1 MTWVEASMAL
11 RWAGSRTVW
20 HHLASVSNGLNTSF
34 PLLHH
39 SGTALPSLMLSVS
52 VSASLSHTENTN
64 TQQTEG
70 PQQTEKAGAERR
82 RIGRKGKWRENREVH
97 L

>member
-1 MTWVEASMAL
+1 MTWVEASTAL

-20 HHLASVSNGLNTSF
+20 HHLASVSNGLDNPV

-39 SGTALPSLMLSVS
+39 SGTALPSLMLSLS

-64 TQQTEG
+64 TQQIEG
-70 PQQTEKAGAERR
+70 PQQTEKAGAERGR
-82 RIGRKGKWRENREVH
+82 TGRKGKWRENREVH

>member
-1 MTWVEASMAL
+1 MAL
-11 RWAGSRTVW
+11 RWASSTVW

-39 SGTALPSLMLSVS
+39 SGTAVPSLMLSVS

-70 PQQTEKAGAERR
+70 PQTEKVDAERR